1 MPQVLNG
8 GNDFEAHVEM
18 LRENLRYNAEV
29 DQLSTNVFKTT
40 NGAQTTYW
48 IGDAKAA
55 SVSIIVDTT
64 IHANFRKVELTSKN
78 PNIPVGSKPF
88 ASDLYMIIKDDS
100 TTDNLVFTSDEFL
113 SNDGERLWKRL
124 VSNGGIV
131 SVYDTSSNQYVLT
144 SIHHKNE
151 LSNYLG
157 DTNKRKYLFVLSES
171 IQEAR
176 GAVHSFA
183 IMELKRKANW
193 PLFK

>member
-64 IHANFRKVELTSKN
+64 SHANFRKVELTSKN
-78 PNIPVGSKPF
+78 PSIPAGAAPF
-88 ASDLYMIIKDDS
+88 ASNLYMIIKDDS
-100 TTDNLVFTSDEFL
+100 SSENLVFTSDEFL
-113 SNDGERLWKRL
+113 SNDGEKLWNRLAN
-124 VSNGGIV
+124 SGGVV
-131 SVYDTSSNQYVLT
+131 SVYDTSINQYVLK
-144 SIHHKNE
+144 SIQNKNE

-157 DTNKRKYLFVLSES
+157 DTDKRKYLFVLSES

-176 GAVHSFA
+176 GAIHSFA

-193 PLFK
+193 PLF